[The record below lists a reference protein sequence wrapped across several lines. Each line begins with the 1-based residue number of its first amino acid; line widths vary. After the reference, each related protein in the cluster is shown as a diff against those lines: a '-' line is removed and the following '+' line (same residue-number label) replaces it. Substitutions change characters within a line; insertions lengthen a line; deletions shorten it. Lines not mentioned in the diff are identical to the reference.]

1 MAASLRERRR
11 QQTELDIQRATISL
25 ALEQGLD
32 HVTTEAI
39 ADRAGISP
47 RTFFNYYPNKEAAVV
62 GHPPDFPDCAREAFV
77 TGQGNLRDDLRILLM
92 SNLRQMENRP
102 DIIRGIGE
110 LWKENARVRWM
121 LELEIEK
128 LIDVVA
134 DCIQRR
140 QPDMA
145 PGLRHGLA
153 DWTMRSSHLAIGLW
167 AQDKADDLETALDI
181 VWEEQLEVARCLLG

>member
-77 TGQGNLRDDLRILLM
+77 SGQGNLRDDLRILLM
-92 SNLRQMENRP
+92 SNLQQMETRP

-121 LELEIEK
+121 LELGLGQLAPLAQLARK
-128 LIDVVA
+128 LRPRGHATGCGPRLRARRAARRPWSRALPVV
-134 DCIQRR
+134 
-140 QPDMA
+140 
-145 PGLRHGLA
+145 
-153 DWTMRSSHLAIGLW
+153 RSAS
-167 AQDKADDLETALDI
+167 
-181 VWEEQLEVARCLLG
+181 

>member
-1 MAASLRERRR
+1 MATSLRERRR

-25 ALEQGLD
+25 ALEHGLE

-62 GHPPDFPDCAREAFV
+62 GHPPKFPEEACEAFV
-77 TGQGNLRDDLRILLM
+77 AGTGEMRDDLRILLM
-92 SNLRQMENRP
+92 TNLEQMKTRP

-134 DCIQRR
+134 DCIEQRW
-140 QPDMA
+140 PDLS

-153 DWTMRSSHLAIGLW
+153 DWTMRCSHLAIGLW
-167 AQDKADDLETALDI
+167 AQDKAEDLDTALDL
-181 VWEEQLEVARCLLG
+181 VWEEQLDVARQLLA